1 MLLLRLLAS
10 TRVTIAAL
18 VLLAAAAG
26 IGTVVEAAWGRQFAV
41 WYVYGATWFLALLG
55 LVGLNVAAGILI
67 RFPWPVSAWSSVAM
81 RAGMLLFVV
90 GAAVTIV
97 YGIEGQVVLRKGH
110 DAENMSVKSLCRL
123 TVVRPS
129 QRGQRSTQIT
139 FAPGPVDWPEGRSL
153 DFGVKDGFGVRV
165 VKFLRHSRDRIEW
178 VRDDAN
184 FIGPALQ
191 LTMTGNGNAPVGEEW
206 LTSSVFGGEA
216 VVGPT
221 RFELLPIPVET
232 MVAGFL
238 KTPENPGA
246 SGSLSVHFQGRV
258 ETLHVEDCLGKKI
271 AIGSSGAAVEIAEYL
286 ANARPTSGGRFK
298 SLGDKPK
305 NPMLELKVYLPDQ
318 KEPVRQI
325 AFARLP
331 LMSLDGVRGYDLPVK
346 FVYHH
351 AGVAHAPGARFLQ
364 SPDGKLYCRAVIDG
378 ALSDA
383 REVTKGDRFAIGGG
397 YEIAIRDYL
406 PRARQEIS
414 CESSPSAERESY
426 SAGAAALVELTL
438 GGQPRRLWLKQDDEQ
453 FGYRQLV
460 TPQGVVT
467 VALECDRRPL
477 GFRIC
482 LKSLDRKT
490 EKRDATEDAGQ
501 PNKETVTGKA
511 GVTGEAGS
519 SDAGIVSLVD
529 ITDAAHPNPAGYRI
543 ATGQP
548 ISYGRFRICQE
559 GCEEVQGHASASVLK
574 VATDPGLMIKYVGCI
589 MLLAGLV
596 GSTLMRL
603 PRLRSRSVAVAQN
616 ISAADPPVVR
626 RDVAPDMR
634 IRRAA

>member
-1 MLLLRLLAS
+1 MLLIRVLAS
-10 TRVTIAAL
+10 GRVTIAAL
-18 VLLAAAAG
+18 VLLAVATAT
-26 IGTVVEAAWGRQFAV
+26 GTVVEAAFGRQFAV
-41 WYVYGATWFLALLG
+41 WYVYGASWFLALLG
-55 LVGLNVAAGILI
+55 LVGLNLAAGILI
-67 RFPWPVSAWSSVAM
+67 RFPWPVSAWCSVAL
-81 RAGMLLFVV
+81 RAGMLMLVV
-90 GAAVTIV
+90 GAAVTVV

-123 TVVRPS
+123 TVMRPS

-139 FAPGPVDWPEGRSL
+139 FAPGPVDWPEGRL
-153 DFGVKDGFGVRV
+153 IDFGVKDGFGVRV
-165 VKFLRHSRDRIEW
+165 VKYLRYSRDRIEW

-191 LTMTGNGNAPVGEEW
+191 LAMTGNGNGPVGEEW
-206 LTSSVFGGEA
+206 LTSSAFGGEA
-216 VVGPT
+216 TVGPT

-232 MVAGFL
+232 MLADFL
-238 KTPENPGA
+238 KTPENLGA
-246 SGSLSVHFQGRV
+246 SGSLSVHFDGRV
-258 ETLHVEDCLGKKI
+258 ETLRVEDCLGKKI

-286 ANARPTSGGRFK
+286 ANARPTADGRFR

-305 NPMLELKVYLPDQ
+305 NPMLELKVFLPDQ
-318 KEPVRQI
+318 NEPVRQI

-351 AGVAHAPGARFLQ
+351 AGVAHTPGARFLQ
-364 SPDGKLYCRAVIDG
+364 SPDGKLYCRTVVDG

-383 REVTKGDRFAIGGG
+383 REVTMGDRIAIGDG
-397 YEIAIRDYL
+397 YEISIRNYL

-414 CESSPSAERESY
+414 CEPSPIAERECNA
-426 SAGAAALVELTL
+426 AGAAALVELTL
-438 GGQPRRLWLKQDDEQ
+438 GGQLRRLWLKQDDEQ
-453 FGYRQLV
+453 FGYRHFA

-467 VALECDRRPL
+467 VTLECEQRPL

-490 EKRDATEDAGQ
+490 DTNVATENAGK
-501 PNKETVTGKA
+501 PDKGSSPRNAREA
-511 GVTGEAGS
+511 GGAGS

-529 ITDAAHPNPAGYRI
+529 ITDSTHPNPAGYRI

-548 ISYGRFRICQE
+548 ISYGKFRICQE

-574 VATDPGLMIKYVGCI
+574 VAQDPGLMIKYAGCI
-589 MLLAGLV
+589 VLLAGLV
-596 GSTLMRL
+596 GSMLLRL
-603 PRLRSRSVAVAQN
+603 PHFR
-616 ISAADPPVVR
+616 PR
-626 RDVAPDMR
+626 RDAAGQNVSECTVPSIHPIDPSSVK